1 MSLRTYP
8 LIVHPAFLRFI
19 EGADK
24 QLSFLKELTPSEVPA
39 HLPIIKTPYEISK
52 YLGVHPLMLRSFVRN
67 KEKHYRT
74 FFITKRSGDLR
85 TISAPRTFLKVAQWW
100 ILDTILNN
108 KSDLP
113 FVYGFTKGKS
123 FIDNARQHH
132 GAKHLLNVD
141 IKDFF
146 PSVTMLAVEG
156 IFRDFGYNSAVSSF
170 LAEICTYEG
179 ALPQGAPSSPKL
191 SNFALSSCDIKLQN
205 LALETG
211 THYTRY
217 ADDLT
222 FSSDAKIPAEM
233 VDRIKDLLSA
243 QSFFLNDKK
252 TRFMGINRSKEVTGL
267 TLGKDGVALSR
278 KFINGTR
285 GWFHSISTAPDHHQG
300 QLNRVLGTLNLIEQ
314 VGGRGSQQLL
324 QAGRRAAAALTA
336 ASPPKLEWGKD

>member
-8 LIVHPAFLRFI
+8 LIAHPAFLRFI

-24 QLSFLKELTPSEVPA
+24 QLSFLKELAPSDVPA

-52 YLGVHPLMLRSFVRN
+52 YLGVHPLMIRSFVRN

-74 FFITKRSGDLR
+74 FYITKRSGDLR

-100 ILDTILNN
+100 ILDNILENR
-108 KSDLP
+108 SELP
-113 FVYGFTKGKS
+113 FIYGFTKGKS

-132 GAKHLLNVD
+132 GARHLLNVD

-146 PSVTMLAVEG
+146 PSISTQVVESIFLA
-156 IFRDFGYNSAVSSF
+156 FGYNKTVSSF

-191 SNFALSSCDIKLQN
+191 ANFALSPCDIKIQN
-205 LALETG
+205 LAVETG
-211 THYTRY
+211 VHYTRY

-222 FSSDAKIPAEM
+222 FSSDKKIPSEIISE
-233 VDRIKDLLSA
+233 IKGVLFSN
-243 QSFFLNDKK
+243 SFFLNDKK
-252 TRFMGINRSKEVTGL
+252 TRFMGPNQTKEVTGL
-267 TLGKDGVALSR
+267 TLGKEGVALS
-278 KFINGTR
+278 KNFINGTR
-285 GWFHSISTAPDHHQG
+285 GWFHKISTVPDHYLG
-300 QLNRVLGTLNLIEQ
+300 QLNRVMGTLNLIEQ
-314 VGGRGSQQLL
+314 VGGRGSQPLL